1 MRICQTEHRTSD
13 GVRLAIVRRWTFD
26 VRRST
31 FGMAVA
37 LVLTATAYAAPFLP
51 GKPQERPI
59 ALVGG
64 TVHPVDGPEIAG
76 GTVLFDKGKIV
87 AVGRDVKLPEG
98 TETIDVKGKHVYPGL
113 VESFTE
119 LGLAEIEAVRATLDQ
134 REVGPINPNARA
146 IAAVNPDSELIP
158 VARANG
164 ILTAASV
171 PRGGLIAG
179 TSAVIHLDG
188 WSNEDMAVV
197 PALGVHLNWPGPY
210 PVIQPYPN
218 EPIMLSIEKREK
230 AVQQIKE
237 AFADARA
244 YYTAK
249 RAGTK
254 DGREKGATG
263 SASATKVDT
272 RWEAMVP
279 LFERKLRLVIHA
291 DDITQIQPAVA
302 FGAKEN
308 LRMILLGGYDAP
320 RCADLLKKHDVPVII
335 PRVYRLPLRRD
346 DDYDAAFTL
355 PERLREAGIKFC
367 ISGGLELGNERN
379 LPYHAAYAAAYG
391 LPRDEALKAVTLY
404 PAEILGIGDRL
415 GSLTKGKDATLIVT
429 DGDILEIAS
438 HVERAFIG
446 GRSVDL
452 TDRQKLLYQKYLEKY
467 RRQAR

>member
-1 MRICQTEHRTSD
+1 MS
-13 GVRLAIVRRWTFD
+13 LAKTQRRKGLGIWA
-26 VRRST
+26 VL
-31 FGMAVA
+31 GVA
-37 LVLTATAYAAPFLP
+37 LCLPEIASAAPFLP

-64 TVHPVDGPEIAG
+64 TVHPVDGPAIEG
-76 GTVLFDKGKIV
+76 GTVLLDKGKIV

-98 TETIDVKGKHVYPGL
+98 VEKIDVAGKHVYPGL
-113 VESFTE
+113 IEAYSE

-146 IAAVNPDSELIP
+146 LAAVNPDSELIP

-164 ILTAASV
+164 VLTAASV

-188 WSNEDMAVV
+188 WNNEDMAVV
-197 PALGVHLNWPGPY
+197 PTLGIHLNWPSPH
-210 PVIQPYPN
+210 PVVQPYPN
-218 EPIMLSIEKREK
+218 DPVKLSADRREK
-230 AVQQIKE
+230 AIQAIKD

-249 RAGTK
+249 KAAKNGKPSGAT
-254 DGREKGATG
+254 GSPPGATG
-263 SASATKVDT
+263 SASAAAPKTDT
-272 RWEAMVP
+272 RWEAMIP
-279 LFERKLRLVIHA
+279 LFERKLPLIIHA
-291 DDITQIQPAVA
+291 DDIQQIQPAIA

-308 LRMILLGGYDAP
+308 LRMILLGGYDAL
-320 RCADLLKKHDVPVII
+320 RCAELLKKHDVPVII

-346 DDYDAAFTL
+346 EDYDAPFTL

-379 LPYHAAYAAAYG
+379 LPYHAATAAAYG
-391 LPRDEALKAVTLY
+391 LPADEALKAVTLY

-415 GSLTKGKDATLIVT
+415 GSLAKGKDATLIVT
-429 DGDILEIAS
+429 DGDVLEIAS
-438 HVERAFIG
+438 HVERAYVQ
-446 GRSVDL
+446 GRLVDL
-452 TDRQKLLYQKYLEKY
+452 TDRQKLLYQKYQEKY